1 MFTPIANKMALA
13 QILSDLIQTVHTKI
27 SATTDTQWGLFVY
40 NEQVILMDVT
50 SRINGQIEKLIEE
63 INLSPF
69 LERTDIQQL
78 LELMQKLKDVTK

>member
-1 MFTPIANKMALA
+1 MFTLIANRMALT

-27 SATTDTQWGLFVY
+27 LATTDTQWGLFAY

-50 SRINGQIEKLIEE
+50 SRINGQIERLIEE

-69 LERTDIQQL
+69 LERNDIQQL
-78 LELMQKLKDVTK
+78 LELLQKLKDGNK